1 MSTKDCIIKIDIQ
14 TMLSA
19 PNTIKLEL
27 MTEIVLVPLLPVHV
41 WKFEKQD
48 QKQNFNN
55 VYVKNKIMIIRRY
68 IELNNIEIVNP
79 LKQW

>member
-1 MSTKDCIIKIDIQ
+1 
-14 TMLSA
+14 
-19 PNTIKLEL
+19 